1 MNDAFIEKMSQEDL
15 KAYCRGRSEL
25 DDSYERYISSLEVE
39 NHIMVMLIE
48 HKETTKENLYSL
60 NQHRKWVSEF
70 ESNMYEKHR
79 PYLEKSEAKN
89 EE

>member
-15 KAYCRGRSEL
+15 RAYCRCRSEL
-25 DDSYERYISSLEVE
+25 DESYERYINGLEVE
-39 NHIMVMLIE
+39 NHLMVRVIE
-48 HKETTKENLYSL
+48 VKDNTKENLYFL

-70 ESNMYEKHR
+70 ESNMYEKYR

-89 EE
+89 AE